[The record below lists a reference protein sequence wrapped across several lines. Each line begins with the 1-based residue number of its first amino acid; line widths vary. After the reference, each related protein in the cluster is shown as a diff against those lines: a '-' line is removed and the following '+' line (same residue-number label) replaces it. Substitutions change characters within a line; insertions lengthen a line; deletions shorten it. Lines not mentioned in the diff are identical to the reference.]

1 MKAADDP
8 HAGGAVVRMGAPIE
22 SASAVVIAIHGRGA
36 SPRDILSLTQRLNR
50 PDVAFL
56 APAAAGNSWY
66 PYSFLSETTK
76 NEPLLTS
83 ALRRMSSL
91 VDELDERDVSHERI
105 VFLGFSQGACLSA
118 EFVVRHARRWGGV
131 IVLSGGLI
139 GPPGTTWNRPGT
151 LDDTPIFVGCSD
163 IDTHI
168 PKDRV
173 EESVA
178 VLTRMGG
185 LVTSRFYAG
194 MGHTV
199 NEDEL
204 EHARQVIDAAR
215 TNG

>member
-1 MKAADDP
+1 MKSTDDP
-8 HAGGAVVRMGAPIE
+8 HAGGPVVRLGAPIE

-36 SPRDILSLTQRLNR
+36 SPRDILSLAQRLNR

-66 PYSFLSETTK
+66 PYSFLTETTK
-76 NEPLLTS
+76 NEPFLTS
-83 ALRRMSSL
+83 ALRRISSL
-91 VDELDERDVSHERI
+91 VSELEERDVPHERI

-118 EFVVRHARRWGGV
+118 EFVVRDARRWGGV
-131 IVLSGGLI
+131 VVLSGGLI
-139 GPPGTTWNRPGT
+139 GPPGTTWNGAGT

-163 IDTHI
+163 VDAHI

-178 VLTRMGG
+178 VLARMGG
-185 LVTSRFYAG
+185 LVTSRFYTG

-204 EHARQVIDAAR
+204 EHARHAIDAAR
-215 TNG
+215 ADS

>member
-1 MKAADDP
+1 MRSTDDP
-8 HAGGAVVRMGAPIE
+8 HAGGPVTRLGAPIE

-36 SPRDILSLTQRLNR
+36 SPRDILSLAQRLNR

-56 APAAAGNSWY
+56 APAASGNSWY
-66 PYSFLSETTK
+66 PHSFLTETTK
-76 NEPLLTS
+76 NEPFLTS
-83 ALRRMSSL
+83 ALRRVASL
-91 VDELDERDVSHERI
+91 VDELEERDVRHERM

-131 IVLSGGLI
+131 VVLSGGLI
-139 GPPGTTWNRPGT
+139 GPPGTTWNRAGT

-163 IDTHI
+163 VDTHI

-173 EESVA
+173 EESVT

-204 EHARQVIDAAR
+204 EHARHVIDAAR
-215 TNG
+215 ADG